1 MKLLILIIL
10 AIAIVV
16 VIYELI
22 HRFMIKRAILIV
34 QRQAQEQTD
43 RVVALACQQLFGED
57 LLTSSSKLVAD
68 VWGKGVLSFEYSLDL
83 QKHDI
88 TDKLDRKTFSKAID
102 QAASDQQIIGFN
114 GASQPFLV
122 TDWWQ
127 FEHVFHV
134 DVTYLMNEATV
145 EYVHDLHKLND

>member
-22 HRFMIKRAILIV
+22 HRFMIKRAIIIV

-43 RVVALACQQLFGED
+43 KVVAMACQQLFGKD
-57 LLTSSSKLVAD
+57 LLTASSKLVAD

-83 QKHDI
+83 QQHDI
-88 TDKLDRKTFSKAID
+88 ADKLDRKSFSQAID
-102 QAASDQQIIGFN
+102 KVAKDQHIIGFQ
-114 GASQPFLV
+114 GASRPFLV
-122 TDWWQ
+122 TDWWE
-127 FEHVFHV
+127 FEHIFHV

>member
-34 QRQAQEQTD
+34 QRQEQEQTD

-88 TDKLDRKTFSKAID
+88 TDKLDREMFSKAID